1 MPLKRFFSKIDIIR
15 LTVITIYLSFVVI
28 TLWNTNKLIQRIEY
42 DERLQM
48 ELWGTAQ
55 QKFASGVDLNQP
67 IEPLTF
73 KVLTSKNSIPMIVV
87 DKKNRLLFSNNI
99 DQKKIKKD
107 SISYINKLIE
117 DFSLINEPI
126 EIKFENN
133 FYQKLYYGNS
143 KLVTQLKLY
152 PVAFLII
159 ISILILLIFMYY
171 RSSQIAL
178 ENKLWSAMA
187 KETAHQLGTPISSL
201 LGWLMVL
208 EENYDSETLNK
219 MNKDVERLKTI
230 SERFSKIGAIPEK
243 KLYKLSSIVDEIV
256 EYMRIRIPTTI
267 EIIVQKKDGEIPIN
281 LNKELIQWVLEN
293 MIKNSIDSIE
303 KKGKIKLEI
312 NWQGKA
318 NLKISDTGSGIKKE
332 LQSKVF
338 DAGVSTKTRGW
349 GIGLSLTK
357 RIIEKYHKGR
367 IKLLNSSKNGTEFLI
382 EIPKN

>member
-107 SISYINKLIE
+107 SISYINKLID

-208 EENYDSETLNK
+208 EENYDSEILNK

-243 KLYKLSSIVDEIV
+243 KPYKLSSIVDEIV
-256 EYMRIRIPTTI
+256 EYMRIRIPSTI

-312 NWQGKA
+312 NWGGKA
-318 NLKISDTGSGIKKE
+318 NLKISDTGSGIEKE

>member
-15 LTVITIYLSFVVI
+15 LIVITIYLSFVVI

-55 QKFASGVDLNQP
+55 QKFASDVDLNQP

-201 LGWLMVL
+201 LGWIMVL

-243 KLYKLSSIVDEIV
+243 KPYKLSSIVDEIV
-256 EYMRIRIPTTI
+256 EYMRIRIPSTI

-312 NWQGKA
+312 NWGGKA
-318 NLKISDTGSGIKKE
+318 NLKISDTGSGIEKE

-357 RIIEKYHKGR
+357 RIIEKYHKGK
-367 IKLLNSSKNGTEFLI
+367 IKLLNSSENGTEFLI
-382 EIPKN
+382 EIPIN

>member
-1 MPLKRFFSKIDIIR
+1 MPFKRFFLKIDIIR
-15 LTVITIYLSFVVI
+15 ITVITIYLSFVVI

-107 SISYINKLIE
+107 SISYINKLID

-208 EENYDSETLNK
+208 EENYDSEILNK

-256 EYMRIRIPTTI
+256 EYMRIRIPSTI
-267 EIIVQKKDGEIPIN
+267 EIIVQKKDGEVPIN
-281 LNKELIQWVLEN
+281 LNKELIQWVWEN

-318 NLKISDTGSGIKKE
+318 NLKISDTGSGIEKE

>member
-1 MPLKRFFSKIDIIR
+1 MSFKKFFFKIDIIR
-15 LTVITIYLSFVVI
+15 LIVITLYLCFVVI

-107 SISYINKLIE
+107 STNYINKLIK

-143 KLVTQLKLY
+143 KLVTKLKLY

-208 EENYDSETLNK
+208 KENHDSETLNK

-256 EYMRIRIPTTI
+256 EYMRIRIPATI

-312 NWQGKA
+312 NWGSKLI
-318 NLKISDTGSGIKKE
+318 LKISDTGSGIEKE
-332 LQSKVF
+332 IQSKVF

-349 GIGLSLTK
+349 GIGLSLAK
-357 RIIEKYHKGR
+357 RIIEKYHKGK

-382 EIPKN
+382 EIPIN

>member
-55 QKFASGVDLNQP
+55 QKFASDVDLNQP

-99 DQKKIKKD
+99 DQKKFKKD

-256 EYMRIRIPTTI
+256 EYMRIRIPSTI

-312 NWQGKA
+312 NWGGKA
-318 NLKISDTGSGIKKE
+318 NLKISDTGSGIEKE

>member
-1 MPLKRFFSKIDIIR
+1 MSFKRFFFKIDIIR
-15 LTVITIYLSFVVI
+15 LTVITLYLSFVVI

-87 DKKNRLLFSNNI
+87 DRKNRLLFSNNI

-107 SISYINKLIE
+107 STNYINKLIK

-208 EENYDSETLNK
+208 KENYDSETLNK

-256 EYMRIRIPTTI
+256 EYMRIRIPETI

-303 KKGKIKLEI
+303 KKGKIKLEM
-312 NWQGKA
+312 NWGSKLS
-318 NLKISDTGSGIKKE
+318 LKILDTGSGIEKE
-332 LQSKVF
+332 IQSKVF

-349 GIGLSLTK
+349 GIGLSLAK
-357 RIIEKYHKGR
+357 RIIEKYHKGK

-382 EIPKN
+382 EIPIN

>member
-1 MPLKRFFSKIDIIR
+1 MSFKKFFFKIDIIR
-15 LTVITIYLSFVVI
+15 LIVITLYLCFVVI

-107 SISYINKLIE
+107 STNYINKLIK

-208 EENYDSETLNK
+208 KENHDSETLNK

-256 EYMRIRIPTTI
+256 EYMRIRIPATI
-267 EIIVQKKDGEIPIN
+267 EIIVQKEDGEIPIN

-312 NWQGKA
+312 NWGSKLI
-318 NLKISDTGSGIKKE
+318 LKISDTGSGIEKE
-332 LQSKVF
+332 IQSKVF

-349 GIGLSLTK
+349 GIGLSLAK
-357 RIIEKYHKGR
+357 RIIEKYHKGK

-382 EIPKN
+382 EIPIN

>member
-55 QKFASGVDLNQP
+55 QKFASDVDLNQP

-87 DKKNRLLFSNNI
+87 DNKNRLLFSNNI

-107 SISYINKLIE
+107 SISYINKLID

-208 EENYDSETLNK
+208 EENYDSEILNK

-256 EYMRIRIPTTI
+256 EYMRIRIPSTI
-267 EIIVQKKDGEIPIN
+267 EIIVQKKDGEVPIN

-312 NWQGKA
+312 NWRGKA
-318 NLKISDTGSGIKKE
+318 NLKISDTGSGIEKE

>member
-1 MPLKRFFSKIDIIR
+1 MPFKRFFLKIDIIR

-73 KVLTSKNSIPMIVV
+73 KILTSKNSIPMIVV

-243 KLYKLSSIVDEIV
+243 KPYKLSSIVDEIV
-256 EYMRIRIPTTI
+256 EYMRIRIPSTI

-312 NWQGKA
+312 NWGGKA
-318 NLKISDTGSGIKKE
+318 NLKISDTGSGIEKE

-357 RIIEKYHKGR
+357 RIIEKYHQGR

>member
-1 MPLKRFFSKIDIIR
+1 MSFKRFFFKIDIIR
-15 LTVITIYLSFVVI
+15 LTVITLYLCFVVI

-87 DKKNRLLFSNNI
+87 DRKNRLLFSNNI

-107 SISYINKLIE
+107 STNYINKLIK

-152 PVAFLII
+152 PVAFIII

-208 EENYDSETLNK
+208 KENYDSETLNK

-243 KLYKLSSIVDEIV
+243 KLYKLSSIIDEIV
-256 EYMRIRIPTTI
+256 EYMRIRIPATI

-312 NWQGKA
+312 NWGSKLS
-318 NLKISDTGSGIKKE
+318 LKISDTGSGIEKE
-332 LQSKVF
+332 IQSKVF

-349 GIGLSLTK
+349 GIGLSLAK
-357 RIIEKYHKGR
+357 RIIEKYHKGK

-382 EIPKN
+382 EIPIN

>member
-1 MPLKRFFSKIDIIR
+1 MSFKRFFFKIDIIR
-15 LTVITIYLSFVVI
+15 LTVITLYLCFVVI

-87 DKKNRLLFSNNI
+87 DRKNRLLFSNNI

-107 SISYINKLIE
+107 STNYINKLIK

-208 EENYDSETLNK
+208 KENYDSETLNK

-243 KLYKLSSIVDEIV
+243 KLYKLSSIIDEIV
-256 EYMRIRIPTTI
+256 EYMRIRIPATI

-312 NWQGKA
+312 NWGSKLI
-318 NLKISDTGSGIKKE
+318 LKISDTGSGIEKE
-332 LQSKVF
+332 IQSKVF

-349 GIGLSLTK
+349 GIGLSLAK
-357 RIIEKYHKGR
+357 RIIEKYHKGK

-382 EIPKN
+382 EIPIN

>member
-1 MPLKRFFSKIDIIR
+1 MSFKRFFFKIDIIR
-15 LTVITIYLSFVVI
+15 LIVITLYLCFVVI

-55 QKFASGVDLNQP
+55 QKFASGIDLNQP

-87 DKKNRLLFSNNI
+87 DRKNRLLFSNNI

-107 SISYINKLIE
+107 STNYINKLIK

-152 PVAFLII
+152 PVAFIII

-208 EENYDSETLNK
+208 KENYDSETLNK

-243 KLYKLSSIVDEIV
+243 KLYKLSSIIDEIV
-256 EYMRIRIPTTI
+256 EYMRIRIPATI
-267 EIIVQKKDGEIPIN
+267 EIIVQKEDGEIPIN

-312 NWQGKA
+312 NWGSKLI
-318 NLKISDTGSGIKKE
+318 LKISDTGSGIEKE
-332 LQSKVF
+332 IQSKVF

-349 GIGLSLTK
+349 GIGLSLAK
-357 RIIEKYHKGR
+357 RIIEKYHKGK

-382 EIPKN
+382 EIPIN

>member
-1 MPLKRFFSKIDIIR
+1 MPFKRFFFKIDIIR

-55 QKFASGVDLNQP
+55 QKFASDVDLNQP

-312 NWQGKA
+312 NWRGKA
-318 NLKISDTGSGIKKE
+318 NLKISDTGSGIEKE

>member
-55 QKFASGVDLNQP
+55 QKFASDVDLNQP

-87 DKKNRLLFSNNI
+87 DNKNRLLFSNNI

-208 EENYDSETLNK
+208 EENYDSEILNK

-243 KLYKLSSIVDEIV
+243 KPYKLSSIVDEIV
-256 EYMRIRIPTTI
+256 EYMRIRIPSTI
-267 EIIVQKKDGEIPIN
+267 EIIVQKKDGEVPIN

-312 NWQGKA
+312 NWRGKA
-318 NLKISDTGSGIKKE
+318 NLKISDTGSGIEKE

>member
-1 MPLKRFFSKIDIIR
+1 MPFKRFFFKIDIIR

-55 QKFASGVDLNQP
+55 QKFASDVDLNQP

-107 SISYINKLIE
+107 SISYINKLIG

-208 EENYDSETLNK
+208 EENYDSEILNK

-256 EYMRIRIPTTI
+256 EYMRIRIPSTI
-267 EIIVQKKDGEIPIN
+267 EIIVQKKDGEVPIN

-312 NWQGKA
+312 NWRGKA
-318 NLKISDTGSGIKKE
+318 NLKISDTGSGIEKE

>member
-55 QKFASGVDLNQP
+55 QKFASDVDLNQP

-243 KLYKLSSIVDEIV
+243 KPYKLSSIVDEIV
-256 EYMRIRIPTTI
+256 EYMRIRIPSTI

-312 NWQGKA
+312 NWRGKA
-318 NLKISDTGSGIKKE
+318 NLKISDTGSGIEKE

>member
-1 MPLKRFFSKIDIIR
+1 MSFKRFFFKIDIIR
-15 LTVITIYLSFVVI
+15 LIVITLYLCFVVI

-107 SISYINKLIE
+107 STNYINKLIK

-208 EENYDSETLNK
+208 KENHDSETLNK

-256 EYMRIRIPTTI
+256 EYMRIRIPATI
-267 EIIVQKKDGEIPIN
+267 EIIVQKEDGEIPIN

-312 NWQGKA
+312 NWGSKLI
-318 NLKISDTGSGIKKE
+318 LKISDTGSGIEKE
-332 LQSKVF
+332 IQSKVF

-349 GIGLSLTK
+349 GIGLSLAK
-357 RIIEKYHKGR
+357 RIIEKYHKGK

-382 EIPKN
+382 EIPIN

>member
-243 KLYKLSSIVDEIV
+243 KPYKLSSIVDEIV
-256 EYMRIRIPTTI
+256 EYMRIRIPSTI

-312 NWQGKA
+312 NWRGKA
-318 NLKISDTGSGIKKE
+318 NLKISDTGSGIEKE

>member
-15 LTVITIYLSFVVI
+15 LTVITIYLSFVAI

-55 QKFASGVDLNQP
+55 QKFASGIDLNQP

-243 KLYKLSSIVDEIV
+243 KPYKLSSIVDEIV
-256 EYMRIRIPTTI
+256 EYMRIRIPSTI

-312 NWQGKA
+312 NWGGKA
-318 NLKISDTGSGIKKE
+318 NLKISDTGSGIEKE

-357 RIIEKYHKGR
+357 RIIEKYHKGK
-367 IKLLNSSKNGTEFLI
+367 IKLLNSSENGTEFLI
-382 EIPKN
+382 EIPIN

>member
-1 MPLKRFFSKIDIIR
+1 MSFKRFFFKIDIIR
-15 LTVITIYLSFVVI
+15 LIVITLYLCFVVI

-87 DKKNRLLFSNNI
+87 DRKNRLLFSNNI

-107 SISYINKLIE
+107 STNYINKLIK

-208 EENYDSETLNK
+208 KENYDSETLNK

-256 EYMRIRIPTTI
+256 EYMRIRIPATI

-312 NWQGKA
+312 NWGSKLI
-318 NLKISDTGSGIKKE
+318 LKISDTGSGIEKE
-332 LQSKVF
+332 IQSKVF

-349 GIGLSLTK
+349 GIGLSLAK
-357 RIIEKYHKGR
+357 RIIEKYHKGK
-367 IKLLNSSKNGTEFLI
+367 IKLLKSSKNGTEFLI
-382 EIPKN
+382 EIPIN

>member
-1 MPLKRFFSKIDIIR
+1 MSFKKFFFKIDIIR
-15 LTVITIYLSFVVI
+15 LIVITLYLCFVVI

-107 SISYINKLIE
+107 STNYINKLIK

-143 KLVTQLKLY
+143 KLVTKLKLY

-208 EENYDSETLNK
+208 KENHDSETLNK

-256 EYMRIRIPTTI
+256 EYMRIRIPATI
-267 EIIVQKKDGEIPIN
+267 EIIVQKEDGEIPIN

-312 NWQGKA
+312 NWGSKLI
-318 NLKISDTGSGIKKE
+318 LKISDTGSGIEKE
-332 LQSKVF
+332 IQSKVF

-349 GIGLSLTK
+349 GIGLSLAK
-357 RIIEKYHKGR
+357 RIIEKYHKGK

-382 EIPKN
+382 EIPIN

>member
-1 MPLKRFFSKIDIIR
+1 MPFKRFFFKIDIIR

-55 QKFASGVDLNQP
+55 QKFASDVDLNQP

-87 DKKNRLLFSNNI
+87 DNKNRLLFSNNI

-208 EENYDSETLNK
+208 EENYDSEILNK

-267 EIIVQKKDGEIPIN
+267 EIIVQKKDGEVPIN

-312 NWQGKA
+312 NWRGKA
-318 NLKISDTGSGIKKE
+318 NLKISDTGSGIEKE

>member
-15 LTVITIYLSFVVI
+15 LIVITIYLSFVVI

-55 QKFASGVDLNQP
+55 QKFASDVDLNQP

-87 DKKNRLLFSNNI
+87 DKKNRLHFSNNI
-99 DQKKIKKD
+99 EQKKIKKD

-243 KLYKLSSIVDEIV
+243 KPYKLSSIVDEIV
-256 EYMRIRIPTTI
+256 EYMRIRIPSTI

-303 KKGKIKLEI
+303 KKGKIKIEI
-312 NWQGKA
+312 NWGGKA

>member
-55 QKFASGVDLNQP
+55 QKFASDVDLNQP

-107 SISYINKLIE
+107 SISYINKLID

-208 EENYDSETLNK
+208 EENYDSEILNK

-267 EIIVQKKDGEIPIN
+267 EIIVQKKDGEVPIN

-312 NWQGKA
+312 NWGGKA
-318 NLKISDTGSGIKKE
+318 NLKISDTGSGIEKE

>member
-243 KLYKLSSIVDEIV
+243 KPYKLSSIVDEIV
-256 EYMRIRIPTTI
+256 EYMRIRIPSTI

-312 NWQGKA
+312 NWGGKA
-318 NLKISDTGSGIKKE
+318 SLKISDTGSGIEKE

>member
-1 MPLKRFFSKIDIIR
+1 MSFKKFFFKIDIIR
-15 LTVITIYLSFVVI
+15 LIVITLYLCFVVI

-87 DKKNRLLFSNNI
+87 DRKNRLLFSNNI

-107 SISYINKLIE
+107 STSYVNKLIK

-208 EENYDSETLNK
+208 KENHDSETLNK

-256 EYMRIRIPTTI
+256 EYMRIRIPATI
-267 EIIVQKKDGEIPIN
+267 EIIVQKEDGEIPIN

-312 NWQGKA
+312 NWGSKLI
-318 NLKISDTGSGIKKE
+318 LKISDTGSGIEKE
-332 LQSKVF
+332 IQSKVF

-349 GIGLSLTK
+349 GIGLSLAK
-357 RIIEKYHKGR
+357 RIIEKYHKGK

-382 EIPKN
+382 EIPIN

>member
-1 MPLKRFFSKIDIIR
+1 MPFKRFFFKIDIIR

-55 QKFASGVDLNQP
+55 QKFASDVDLNQP

-107 SISYINKLIE
+107 SISYINKLID

-208 EENYDSETLNK
+208 EENYDSEILNK

-243 KLYKLSSIVDEIV
+243 KPYKLSSIVDEIV
-256 EYMRIRIPTTI
+256 EYMRIRIPSTI

-318 NLKISDTGSGIKKE
+318 NLKISDTGSGIEKE

>member
-1 MPLKRFFSKIDIIR
+1 MSFKKFFFKIDIIR
-15 LTVITIYLSFVVI
+15 LIVITLYLCFVVI

-87 DKKNRLLFSNNI
+87 DRKNRLLFSNNI

-107 SISYINKLIE
+107 STNYINKLIK

-208 EENYDSETLNK
+208 KENYDSETLNK

-243 KLYKLSSIVDEIV
+243 KLYKLSSIIDEIV
-256 EYMRIRIPTTI
+256 EYMRIRIPATI
-267 EIIVQKKDGEIPIN
+267 EIIVQKEDGEIPIN

-312 NWQGKA
+312 NWGSKLI
-318 NLKISDTGSGIKKE
+318 LKISDTGSGIEKE
-332 LQSKVF
+332 IQSKVF

-349 GIGLSLTK
+349 GIGLSLAK
-357 RIIEKYHKGR
+357 RIIEKYHKGK

-382 EIPKN
+382 EIPIN

>member
-1 MPLKRFFSKIDIIR
+1 MSIKRFFFKIDIIR
-15 LTVITIYLSFVVI
+15 LIVITLYLCFVVI

-55 QKFASGVDLNQP
+55 QKFASGIDLNQP

-87 DKKNRLLFSNNI
+87 DRKNRLLFSNNI

-107 SISYINKLIE
+107 STNYINKLIK

-208 EENYDSETLNK
+208 KENHDSETLNK

-256 EYMRIRIPTTI
+256 EYMRIRIPATI
-267 EIIVQKKDGEIPIN
+267 EIIVQKEDGEIPIN

-312 NWQGKA
+312 NWGSKLS
-318 NLKISDTGSGIKKE
+318 LKISDTGSGIEKE
-332 LQSKVF
+332 IQSKVF

-349 GIGLSLTK
+349 GIGLSLAK
-357 RIIEKYHKGR
+357 RIIEKYHKGK

-382 EIPKN
+382 EIPIN

>member
-87 DKKNRLLFSNNI
+87 DNKNRLLFSNNI

-107 SISYINKLIE
+107 SISYINKLIG

-208 EENYDSETLNK
+208 EENYESEILNK

-230 SERFSKIGAIPEK
+230 SERFSKIGAFPEK
-243 KLYKLSSIVDEIV
+243 ILYKLSSIVDEIV

-318 NLKISDTGSGIKKE
+318 NLKISDTGSGIEKE

-338 DAGVSTKTRGW
+338 DAGVSTKKRGW

>member
-1 MPLKRFFSKIDIIR
+1 MRFKRFFSKIDIIR

-55 QKFASGVDLNQP
+55 QKFASDVDLNQP

-107 SISYINKLIE
+107 SISYINKLIG

-243 KLYKLSSIVDEIV
+243 KPYKLSSIVDEIV
-256 EYMRIRIPTTI
+256 EYMRIRIPSTI

-312 NWQGKA
+312 NWGGKA

>member
-1 MPLKRFFSKIDIIR
+1 MSFKRFFFKIDIIR
-15 LTVITIYLSFVVI
+15 LTVITLYLCFVVI

-55 QKFASGVDLNQP
+55 QKFVSGVDLNQP

-107 SISYINKLIE
+107 SIRYINKLIE

-171 RSSQIAL
+171 RSSKIAL

-208 EENYDSETLNK
+208 KENYDSETLNK

-243 KLYKLSSIVDEIV
+243 KPYKLSSIVDEIV
-256 EYMRIRIPTTI
+256 EYMRIRIPSTI

-312 NWQGKA
+312 NWGGKA
-318 NLKISDTGSGIKKE
+318 NLKISDTGSGIEKE

>member
-55 QKFASGVDLNQP
+55 QKFASGIDLNQP

-243 KLYKLSSIVDEIV
+243 KPYKLSSIVDEIV
-256 EYMRIRIPTTI
+256 EYMRIRIPSTI

-312 NWQGKA
+312 NWGGKA
-318 NLKISDTGSGIKKE
+318 NLKISDTGSGIEKE
-332 LQSKVF
+332 LQSKIF

-349 GIGLSLTK
+349 GIGLSLAK

>member
-1 MPLKRFFSKIDIIR
+1 MPFKRFFFKIDIIR

-55 QKFASGVDLNQP
+55 QKFASDVDLNQP

-107 SISYINKLIE
+107 SISYINKLID

-256 EYMRIRIPTTI
+256 EYMRIRIPSTI

-303 KKGKIKLEI
+303 KKGKIKIEI
-312 NWQGKA
+312 NWGGKA

>member
-55 QKFASGVDLNQP
+55 QKFASDVDLNQP

-243 KLYKLSSIVDEIV
+243 KPYKLSSIVDEIV
-256 EYMRIRIPTTI
+256 EYMRIRIPSTI
-267 EIIVQKKDGEIPIN
+267 EIIVQKKDGEVPIN

-312 NWQGKA
+312 NWRGKA
-318 NLKISDTGSGIKKE
+318 NLKISDTGSGIEKE

>member
-1 MPLKRFFSKIDIIR
+1 MKRFFSKIDIIR
-15 LTVITIYLSFVVI
+15 LIVITIYLSFVVI

-55 QKFASGVDLNQP
+55 QKFASDVDLNQP

-107 SISYINKLIE
+107 SISYINKLIG

-243 KLYKLSSIVDEIV
+243 KPYKLSSIVDEIV
-256 EYMRIRIPTTI
+256 EYMRIRIPSTI

-303 KKGKIKLEI
+303 KKGKIKIEI
-312 NWQGKA
+312 NWGGKA

>member
-1 MPLKRFFSKIDIIR
+1 MSFKRFFFKIDIIR
-15 LTVITIYLSFVVI
+15 LTVITLYLSFVVI

-55 QKFASGVDLNQP
+55 QKLASGVDLNQP

-87 DKKNRLLFSNNI
+87 DRKNRLLFSNNI

-107 SISYINKLIE
+107 STNYINKLIK

-143 KLVTQLKLY
+143 KLVTKLKLY

-208 EENYDSETLNK
+208 KENYDSETLNK

-256 EYMRIRIPTTI
+256 EYMRIRIPETI

-312 NWQGKA
+312 NWGSKLI
-318 NLKISDTGSGIKKE
+318 LKISDTGSGIEKE
-332 LQSKVF
+332 IQSKVF

-349 GIGLSLTK
+349 GIGLSLAK
-357 RIIEKYHKGR
+357 RIIEKYHKGK

-382 EIPKN
+382 EIPIN

>member
-1 MPLKRFFSKIDIIR
+1 MLLKRFFSKIDIIR

-55 QKFASGVDLNQP
+55 QKFASDVDLNQP

-208 EENYDSETLNK
+208 EENYDSEILNK

-243 KLYKLSSIVDEIV
+243 KPYKLSSIVDEIV
-256 EYMRIRIPTTI
+256 EYMRIRIPSTI

-312 NWQGKA
+312 NWGGKA
-318 NLKISDTGSGIKKE
+318 NLKISDTGSGIEKE

>member
-55 QKFASGVDLNQP
+55 QKFASDVDLNQP

-107 SISYINKLIE
+107 SISYINKLIG

-159 ISILILLIFMYY
+159 ISILILLMFMYY

-208 EENYDSETLNK
+208 EENYDSEILNK

-256 EYMRIRIPTTI
+256 EYMRIRIPSTI

-303 KKGKIKLEI
+303 KKGKIKIEI
-312 NWQGKA
+312 NWGGKA
-318 NLKISDTGSGIKKE
+318 NLKISDTGSGIEKE